1 MELQNTEV
9 SQINIIISDIRTI
22 EAYEIEF
29 ELNSSVVTELPS
41 CSDDKPCKDNEV
53 CKDFNG
59 LSMCDCKGGF
69 YFKDK
74 TCVGKGVVSIIVYY
88 FTERKLLW
96 LDSLY
101 PFEQLTFYQL
111 TVVTQYC
118 LYNCPSIASEKM
130 HATVFSF
137 SLIVIYILQE
147 TRFFTK

>member
-118 LYNCPSIASEKM
+118 LYNCPSSKRKNACNC
-130 HATVFSF
+130 
-137 SLIVIYILQE
+137 L
-147 TRFFTK
+147 FFLSNCHLHSARDTIFY